1 MKEDTHAEFSQGI
14 DRKNL
19 GLYSGHWGPFIGQV
33 LCVDGLAR
41 TLRLDELAIS
51 ILAARKTIGQ
61 ALAGVKRRC
70 RRAGKPES
78 SLLRLNKAC
87 A

>member
-1 MKEDTHAEFSQGI
+1 
-14 DRKNL
+14 
-19 GLYSGHWGPFIGQV
+19 V